1 MATETKEAQ
10 RLPFKPQELESSV
23 YFAGLHSTKP
33 IFTFASGEWEPQA
46 LRVLSE
52 SARGY
57 VYGNA
62 GAGETCAKNL
72 AAFKRWSIVPRRLR
86 PSLKDKDGN
95 PQFSNP
101 STTVLGQKLD
111 FPIAIAPVGVQ
122 KIFNREGEPATAK
135 AAASVGIPY
144 ILSTASSTS
153 FEDVAE
159 AHGPN
164 ATRWYQL
171 YWPSNEHNDITISLL
186 NRAKKSGYTAL
197 FVTLDTYA
205 LGWRPGDMD
214 HGYNPFLHADRIGV
228 EIGFTDPVFQKQ
240 FKEKHGYDLDES
252 ERMHSWDVEAGSMGV
267 GAKEWTRVVFKGHSH
282 SWEDIAFLKK
292 HWDGPIVLKGIQ
304 TVEDAQKSIEVGVQG
319 IVVSNHGGRQQ
330 DGGNASL
337 AVLPQIAKAVGDK
350 LEIFFDSGVR
360 TGADALKAIALGA
373 KCVLI
378 GRPYVYGLA
387 LGGEAGVRHVLR
399 ALCGEL
405 VMNMHLAGLRTLDEV
420 TREVV
425 VKEDDFYL

>member
-1 MATETKEAQ
+1 MRQ
-10 RLPFKPQELESSV
+10 
-23 YFAGLHSTKP
+23 
-33 IFTFASGEWEPQA
+33 
-46 LRVLSE
+46 
-52 SARGY
+52 
-57 VYGNA
+57 
-62 GAGETCAKNL
+62 NL
-72 AAFKRWSIVPRRLR
+72 AAFKKWSIIPRRLR

-95 PQFSNP
+95 SQFSDP
-101 STTVLGQKLD
+101 STTVLGQKPD

-159 AHGPN
+159 ANGLN

-186 NRAKKSGYTAL
+186 NRAKKAGYTAL

-205 LGWRPGDMD
+205 LRWRPSDID
-214 HGYNPFLHADRIGV
+214 HGYNPFIHADRIGV

-240 FKEKHGYDLDES
+240 FKEKHGYELDHS
-252 ERMHSWDVEAGSMGV
+252 ERIRSWDVEAGSMGE
-267 GAKEWTRVVFKGHSH
+267 ATKEWTRVVFNGHSH

-304 TVEDAQKSIEVGVQG
+304 TVQDALMSVEVGVQG
-319 IVVSNHGGRQQ
+319 IVVSNHRGRQQ

-337 AVLPQIAKAVGDK
+337 AVLPHIAKAVGDK
-350 LEIFFDSGVR
+350 LDIFFDSGVCWKTSPQR
-360 TGADALKAIALGA
+360 YHVMRL
-373 KCVLI
+373 V
-378 GRPYVYGLA
+378 
-387 LGGEAGVRHVLR
+387 GETSWQESDQLDNFDR
-399 ALCGEL
+399 A
-405 VMNMHLAGLRTLDEV
+405 VEV
-420 TREVV
+420 P
-425 VKEDDFYL
+425 